1 MGTPD
6 TKKLRVAWALASLLW
21 SAGCATTSLEPPHL
35 SVVSVRMQSA
45 DLFSQ
50 KLLVRMR
57 VVNPNQREL
66 PVKGI
71 SYRIEVGE
79 SELANGA
86 SNAPF
91 VVPAMGEAEFDVQ
104 VNANLA
110 STLLR
115 MYGRGGSSPKKLDY
129 RLVGKVALSSGFVR
143 NIPFDERG
151 SVDLK

>member
-6 TKKLRVAWALASLLW
+6 TKRWRVAWALASLLW
-21 SAGCATTSLEPPHL
+21 IGGCATTSLEPPHL
-35 SVVSVRMQSA
+35 SVVSVKMQSA

-57 VVNPNQREL
+57 VVNPNPREL

-91 VVPAMGEAEFDVQ
+91 VVPAMGEAEFDVL

-110 STLLR
+110 STLLKI
-115 MYGRGGSSPKKLDY
+115 YRGGSAPKQLDY
-129 RLVGKVALSSGFVR
+129 RLVGKVALASGFVR

>member
-1 MGTPD
+1 MGIPD
-6 TKKLRVAWALASLLW
+6 TKTLRAAWALASLLW
-21 SAGCATTSLEPPHL
+21 IAGCATTSLEPPHL

-57 VVNPNQREL
+57 VVNPNDRAL
-66 PVKGI
+66 PIKGL

-86 SNAPF
+86 SDAPF

-110 STLLR
+110 STLLKI
-115 MYGRGGSSPKKLDY
+115 YRGGSAPKKLDY

>member
-1 MGTPD
+1 MGIPD
-6 TKKLRVAWALASLLW
+6 RNLLHAWGVLACLLW
-21 SAGCATTSLEPPHL
+21 LAGCATTSFEPPHL
-35 SVVSVRMQSA
+35 SVVSVKMQSA

-57 VVNPNQREL
+57 VVNPNDRAL
-66 PVKGI
+66 PIKGI

-86 SNAPF
+86 SDAPF

-110 STLLR
+110 STLLKV
-115 MYGRGGSSPKKLDY
+115 YGRGGSAPKKLDY
-129 RLVGKVALSSGFVR
+129 RLVGKVALSSGLVR
-143 NIPFDERG
+143 SIPFDERG